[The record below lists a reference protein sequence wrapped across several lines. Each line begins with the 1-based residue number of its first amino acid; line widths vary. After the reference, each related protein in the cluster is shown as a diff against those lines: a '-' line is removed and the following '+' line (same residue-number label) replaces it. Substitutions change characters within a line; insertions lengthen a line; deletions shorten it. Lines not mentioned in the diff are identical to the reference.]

1 MGTHAPNYKITQ
13 LQNYQIGFLA
23 MSNIPPNDDAG
34 AWTEA
39 IAALRSLSAEVNAG
53 FLALSKNDLEQFEAR
68 VAAQEKLCDSL
79 RNSGFFSGDKL
90 KHLVA
95 ELKKAAS
102 GAREAHHASP
112 AHRLLEIQKELS
124 QLNRVYANLVG
135 RGQELFSILIA
146 LQKGIR
152 QEYSRQGK
160 PAVTADHT
168 WSCEV

>member
-1 MGTHAPNYKITQ
+1 MTNLPLH
-13 LQNYQIGFLA
+13 
-23 MSNIPPNDDAG
+23 DDAG

-53 FLALSKNDLEQFEAR
+53 FLALSQNDLQQFEAR

-79 RNSGFFSGDKL
+79 RSSGLFSAEKL
-90 KHLVA
+90 KMFAA
-95 ELKKAAS
+95 EMKKAA
-102 GAREAHHASP
+102 ASVRNANAPTP
-112 AHRLLEIQKELS
+112 AQRLFEIQKELS
-124 QLNRVYANLVG
+124 HLNRVYSNLVG

-160 PAVTADHT
+160 AVSADHT

>member
-1 MGTHAPNYKITQ
+1 
-13 LQNYQIGFLA
+13 
-23 MSNIPPNDDAG
+23 MSEIPLKDDTE

-79 RNSGFFSGDKL
+79 RGSGLFNSEKL
-90 KHLVA
+90 KILA
-95 ELKKAAS
+95 TELKKAA
-102 GAREAHHASP
+102 ASVRKTHDAGTP
-112 AHRLLEIQKELS
+112 AERLLEIQKELS
-124 QLNRVYANLVG
+124 HLNRVYANVVG
-135 RGQELFSILIA
+135 RGQELFNILIA
-146 LQKGIR
+146 LQKGLR

-160 PAVTADHT
+160 SLPPDHT